1 MLTKYIQLMN
11 TIKSDFGA
19 INGDKVELFTLK
31 NNNGIEVK
39 ITNYGATITSIVV
52 PNKEGKLENI
62 TCGFDSL
69 DGYFSEEYK
78 ANSPYFG
85 CTVGRY
91 CSQIKDAKF
100 TLNGQEYQLSDNCGD
115 NNLHG
120 GAVGFDKR
128 IWVAEIIENNNEPS
142 IKMSLKSAHLEE
154 GFPGNVEVSVLFT
167 LTSSNELKIEYS
179 ATPDQDTPIALT
191 NHTYFNLNAFSSTV
205 ENHIA
210 KVHTSKRQVMDETGA
225 GTGEV
230 IDVSGKADDLT
241 QGKKIGDVHTA
252 INDGFEHFYVFDNAD
267 FKLQEVAKITSENSG
282 RSLTVSS
289 SEPCMLLYTG
299 KYTSDEIKRENGEQ
313 YGKYRGFCCETHRYQ
328 NGPNI
333 ANSPKTITKAG
344 EEFTSTTIFKFGW

>member
-1 MLTKYIQLMN
+1 MN

-128 IWVAEIIENNNEPS
+128 IWVAEIIENNKN
-142 IKMSLKSAHLEE
+142 
-154 GFPGNVEVSVLFT
+154 
-167 LTSSNELKIEYS
+167 KI
-179 ATPDQDTPIALT
+179 
-191 NHTYFNLNAFSSTV
+191 
-205 ENHIA
+205 
-210 KVHTSKRQVMDETGA
+210 
-225 GTGEV
+225 
-230 IDVSGKADDLT
+230 
-241 QGKKIGDVHTA
+241 
-252 INDGFEHFYVFDNAD
+252 
-267 FKLQEVAKITSENSG
+267 
-282 RSLTVSS
+282 
-289 SEPCMLLYTG
+289 
-299 KYTSDEIKRENGEQ
+299 
-313 YGKYRGFCCETHRYQ
+313 Q
-328 NGPNI
+328 N
-333 ANSPKTITKAG
+333 T
-344 EEFTSTTIFKFGW
+344 